1 MELTTLRYFVTV
13 AKELHFRRA
22 AAKLNITQAPLS
34 SAIKKLE
41 EELELQLF
49 ERTSRS
55 VKLTAAGV
63 LFLSEAEAILKRTAT
78 ALNRMAD
85 LRAGD
90 CGQVAI
96 GYNETAF
103 NTFLPQLL
111 TALRTGFN
119 NIQFELR
126 ELETAEQLNFL
137 RDGTIDIGF
146 MRPYGFD
153 LTGLEHRLI
162 WQESYVLVMPVDHP
176 LAEKNSISVSD
187 LAGESIILFARDV
200 NPMIYDRI
208 TISLSTGEL
217 PPPHFRQDARNKSS
231 MLALAAAGFGAALL
245 PESSIRELHSNLCS
259 RPLSIPLPPVEIMA
273 VWNPERITA
282 MLQKILN
289 CLPSQN
295 SRE

>member
-1 MELTTLRYFVTV
+1 MELTTLKYFVTV

-22 AAKLNITQAPLS
+22 AARLNITQAPLS
-34 SAIKKLE
+34 AAIKKLE
-41 EELELQLF
+41 DELEVQLF

-55 VKLTAAGV
+55 VKLTAAGT
-63 LFLSEAEAILKRTAT
+63 LFLAEAEAVLQRTET
-78 ALNRMAD
+78 ALTRMAD
-85 LRAGD
+85 LRSGST
-90 CGQVAI
+90 GQLSI
-96 GYNETAF
+96 GYNETAL

-111 TALRTGFN
+111 STLRNGFG

-162 WQESYVLVMPVDHP
+162 WRESYVLVMPEDHE
-176 LAEKNSISVSD
+176 LAAKNTISAAD
-187 LAGESIILFARDV
+187 LSGKSVILFARDV

-208 TISLSTGEL
+208 TISLSTGQL
-217 PPPHFRQDARNKSS
+217 PSPHFRQDARNKSS

-245 PESSIRELHSNLCS
+245 PESSTRELHRDLVS
-259 RPLSIPLPPVEIMA
+259 RPLDIPLPPVEIMA
-273 VWNPERITA
+273 VWNPERTSRV
-282 MLQKILN
+282 LHKILD
-289 CLPSQN
+289 CLPGKT
-295 SRE
+295 R